1 MVLNRPALYTSK
13 GKYEEKITLFVCKF
27 WETANFSDIK
37 EEHFLDNGDYYEDYC
52 DSHFLFNVL

>member
-1 MVLNRPALYTSK
+1 MKKKLHY
-13 GKYEEKITLFVCKF
+13 LFAKF